1 MNNSNIIRSITSAL
15 LIIVFALSITPV
27 AILHNLS
34 ANHKDISFT
43 DKNQPGDQYAKA
55 GINCKVTDFVAE
67 AQFFKAIALFNI
79 SAQKRFIGI
88 NSLYASAFYSRSL
101 LYATLRGPPVTAA

>member
-1 MNNSNIIRSITSAL
+1 MNFYNTIRSITGGL

-43 DKNQPGDQYAKA
+43 YKNQPGDQYAKA
-55 GINCKVTDFVAE
+55 GINCNIADFVAE
-67 AQFFKAIALFNI
+67 AQFYKAFTVFVISCPKNI
-79 SAQKRFIGI
+79 SSVNTPYTSF
-88 NSLYASAFYSRSL
+88 FYSRPHL
-101 LYATLRGPPVTAA
+101 FEALRGPPVTAA